1 MNSLLEQGGESY
13 SYFLLPTVGEVWR
26 VYYISSFRRLAWPG
40 LLGVG
45 IFSET
50 GKEFAEK

>member
-1 MNSLLEQGGESY
+1 MENGTPTFSYPLWGELGG
-13 SYFLLPTVGEVWR
+13 
-26 VYYISSFRRLAWPG
+26 YIIVHHFRRLAWPG

-45 IFSET
+45 IFSEM